1 MQLYSL
7 QLFLVT
13 AALGSISKAAVAS
26 HISQPALS
34 QQLQKLE
41 HELGATL
48 LERSNKGVQLTEEG
62 KIVEKYAERFI
73 SLSENLRDDLAGLKS
88 KRPFVRI
95 AASPVVGVYALPC
108 TMYNVKNTFPDHVFT
123 MMIKPSEE
131 VEQVVLK
138 GESDIGFINGPPQ
151 SRELFSAKVY
161 TDKITLVSSADFE
174 VKPRLTLDEL
184 REYPL
189 VMLASKSSFYKQ
201 LESCISR
208 AGRSLDEFR
217 VLFSLDSAES
227 VKSSVLQSHGLAF
240 LPYLAVKKE
249 LYLKLLQEV
258 KLADFSMQHDVY
270 IIYKPVEDRGNSVSR
285 ISEYFAKIVGDTF
298 C

>member
-1 MQLYSL
+1 MQIHAL

-48 LERSNKGVQLTEEG
+48 FERSNRGVQLTEEG
-62 KIVEKYAERFI
+62 KIVEKYAERFV

-88 KRPFVRI
+88 KRPIVRI

-108 TMYNVKNTFPDHVFT
+108 TMYNVKNTFPDHVFS
-123 MMIKPSEE
+123 MLVKPSEE
-131 VEQVVLK
+131 VEQAVLK
-138 GESDIGFINGPPQ
+138 GENDIGFINGPPQ
-151 SRELFSAKVY
+151 NRDLFSAKVY
-161 TDKITLVSSADFE
+161 TDKVTLVASAGFE

-184 REYPL
+184 HEYPL
-189 VMLASKSSFYKQ
+189 VMHAPKSSLYKQ
-201 LESCISR
+201 LEAQITR
-208 AGRSLDEFR
+208 AGSSLDKFR

-249 LYLKLLQEV
+249 IYLKLLREV
-258 KLADFSMQHDVY
+258 KLADFALQHDVY
-270 IIYKPVEDRGNSVSR
+270 IIYQQREGAENAVNR
-285 ISEYFAKIVGDTF
+285 ISEYFAKIVADTF